1 MNDTQWPRFQV
12 FLQEKDGSPYQDV
25 GSVHAADPEL
35 ALYNARDVFVR
46 RPEATGLWVAP
57 ASSIFSKTAEELP
70 GWLQESHPEPE
81 TETGKGEPYHIFCK
95 YKSAGTQT
103 HYITLEATSPEQ
115 ALQKAVE
122 GYSGQKRPFV
132 WWAISDKAITRNDP
146 QDAESFFTPA
156 LDKPFRLSTDFHT
169 HTAMRDSMGRKKSTS
184 NKN

>member
-1 MNDTQWPRFQV
+1 
-12 FLQEKDGSPYQDV
+12 LQEKDGSPYQDV